1 MSGLAA
7 LFSGLNFQSTIR
19 RYCDQIGWRIAD
31 INDRR
36 ALLKF
41 NMRSGRTQSLWIVR
55 YDTTL
60 EFSVPSMAQFDSEDR
75 IPHYLSTVLL
85 KRSAQNKIGF
95 WCIEQISGRHV
106 FSYMHNAEMSLI
118 NVQYFERVVNALVT
132 ECDTFEGILIDM
144 LR

>member
-1 MSGLAA
+1 MSGFAA
-7 LFSGLNFQSTIR
+7 FFSALNFVSTIQ

-31 INDRR
+31 INDKR

-75 IPHYLSTVLL
+75 IPHYLSTILL

-95 WCIEQISGRHV
+95 WCIEQIGGKFV
-106 FSYMHNAEMSLI
+106 FSCMHNAEMALI
-118 NVQYFERVVNALVT
+118 NVDYFQRVINALVT

>member
-1 MSGLAA
+1 MSGFAA
-7 LFSGLNFQSTIR
+7 LFSGLNFQGTIR
-19 RYCDQIGWRIAD
+19 RYCDQIGWKIAD
-31 INDRR
+31 INDKR

-41 NMRSGRTQSLWIVR
+41 TMRSGRTQSLWIVR

-60 EFSVPSMAQFDSEDR
+60 ELSVPSMAQFDSEER

-95 WCIEQISGRHV
+95 WCIEQIGGKHV
-106 FSYMHNAEMSLI
+106 FSCMHNAELSLI
-118 NVQYFERVVNALVT
+118 NVEYFQKVVNALVL

-144 LR
+144 MR

>member
-1 MSGLAA
+1 MSGFAA
-7 LFSGLNFQSTIR
+7 LFSGLNFQGTIR

-31 INDRR
+31 INDKR

-41 NMRSGRTQSLWIVR
+41 TMNSGRTQSLWIVR

-60 EFSVPSMAQFDSEDR
+60 EFSVPSMAQFDSEER

-95 WCIEQISGRHV
+95 WCIEQIGGRFV
-106 FSYMHNAEMSLI
+106 FSCMHNAEMALI
-118 NVQYFERVVNALVT
+118 NVEYFQKVVSALIT
-132 ECDTFEGILIDM
+132 ECDTFEGILIEM

>member
-1 MSGLAA
+1 MSGFAA
-7 LFSGLNFQSTIR
+7 LFSGLNFQGTIR

-31 INDRR
+31 INDKR

-41 NMRSGRTQSLWIVR
+41 TMNSGRTQSLWIVR

-60 EFSVPSMAQFDSEDR
+60 EFSVPSMAQFDSEER

-95 WCIEQISGRHV
+95 WCIEQIGGRFV
-106 FSYMHNAEMSLI
+106 FSCMHNAEMSLI
-118 NVQYFERVVNALVT
+118 NVEYFQKVVSALIT
-132 ECDTFEGILIDM
+132 ECDTFEGILIEM